1 MFFLE
6 NKHKNKHIET
16 QKITPTHNTHT
27 LSLSFPLSLSLI
39 PAMTFLSLLLLSTK
53 SYAIV
58 AQLDTPFK
66 FKKL

>member
-1 MFFLE
+1 MFFLK

-27 LSLSFPLSLSLI
+27 LSLSLSLI